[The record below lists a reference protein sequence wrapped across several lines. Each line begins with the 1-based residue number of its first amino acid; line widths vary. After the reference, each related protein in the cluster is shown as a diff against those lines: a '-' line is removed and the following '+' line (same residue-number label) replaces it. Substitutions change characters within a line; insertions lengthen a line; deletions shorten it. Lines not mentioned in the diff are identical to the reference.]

1 MDQWTKFQRIFR
13 STKLVSKRSLSYGA
27 RQKRDSSNEP
37 LSDSSTMD
45 LPINVAAA
53 DPKSD
58 HNLCTFSLI
67 LPFLTAKLK
76 KPVLIGHLFS
86 TRMFSFLRMADEF
99 NLMPFDPW
107 PQKCDLFWVTST
119 FCPFYFNI
127 SSTVTD
133 IKPKNSYIC
142 R

>member
-1 MDQWTKFQRIFR
+1 
-13 STKLVSKRSLSYGA
+13 
-27 RQKRDSSNEP
+27 
-37 LSDSSTMD
+37 MD

-107 PQKCDLFWVTST
+107 PQNVICSGLPLLFALSISILVQLSQL
-119 FCPFYFNI
+119 NI
-127 SSTVTD
+127 R
-133 IKPKNSYIC
+133 PKNAIISWQH
-142 R
+142 